1 MVCLA
6 VRRLPFTKDVEGFA
20 ARLYY
25 TLRPAATDYGELGV
39 VYPTTTNHNHSPP
52 STTNIPLLGGARGG
66 FAKKQTTCS
75 LPSLAAEHQE
85 NCGAFVF
92 LSPFFGYLFWRSKKL
107 TKKQPHQIANTH
119 PHAKFPSRVY
129 TERSRSRGVSEGRGG
144 CTQPQHHHTL
154 SFRRNL

>member
-1 MVCLA
+1 M
-6 VRRLPFTKDVEGFA
+6 GFSA
-20 ARLYY
+20 TIKLWVSSWPLI
-25 TLRPAATDYGELGV
+25 LRPKATAAKKASAGYPLPSGADSALGAAIALCLPHV
-39 VYPTTTNHNHSPP
+39 PKKNTTTQPQQTFP
-52 STTNIPLLGGARGG
+52 SSEGLGLGLP
-66 FAKKQTTCS
+66 KKQTTRS
-75 LPSLAAEHQE
+75 LPSLVAEHQE

-144 CTQPQHHHTL
+144 CT
-154 SFRRNL
+154 